1 MKVKIGVEGFT
12 FDSSHY
18 TTGISDKCMSLHG
31 HTFRLDVEVEGEVDE
46 QTGMVVD
53 FSVVKNVVMKVL
65 ESWDHSLIVP
75 ERDVDKVKLE
85 GPFKR
90 RIKVF
95 KAPAG
100 TTECIAIKLA
110 EEIYNELKLPVKVK
124 VYEGSKSYALV
135 EYP

>member
-1 MKVKIGVEGFT
+1 LKVKIGVEGFA

-18 TTGISDKCMSLHG
+18 TLGSSDKCMSLHG
-31 HTFRLDVEVEGEVDE
+31 HTFRVDVEVEGEVDE
-46 QTGMVVD
+46 RTGMVVD
-53 FSVVKNVVMKVL
+53 FAVIKDVVKKVL

-75 ERDVDKVKLE
+75 EHEVDKVKLN

-90 RIKVF
+90 RIKVV
-95 KAPAG
+95 KASAG

-110 EEIYNELKLPVKVK
+110 EEIYSELKLPVKVK
-124 VYEGSKSYALV
+124 VYEGSRSYALV